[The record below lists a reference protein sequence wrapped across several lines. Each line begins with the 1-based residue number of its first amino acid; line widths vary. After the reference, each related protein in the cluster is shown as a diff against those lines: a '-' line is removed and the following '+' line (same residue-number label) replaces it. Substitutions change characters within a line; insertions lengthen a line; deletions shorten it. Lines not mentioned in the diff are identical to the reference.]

1 MKNFVSIGEC
11 MIELSSIGD
20 GQFKMGFAGDT
31 LNTAWYAR
39 ALFSKF
45 WSVSFATKFGIDE
58 SSKKAVS
65 FLSHNNIGIDRI
77 DYHPTRMIGI
87 YMIHLKKGERSF
99 SYWRENSAART
110 LADNKA
116 TLEKMLL
123 KAEFIHFSGIT
134 LSILSKAG
142 REVLFDILK
151 MQKKRGVGISFDP
164 NIRPTM
170 WENVKEARNTISEAA
185 KVSTIVLP
193 SFEDEKIFFE
203 DKNPSATLKRY
214 EGLGASTVVVKNSG
228 QKIYVL
234 NNSNEIICD
243 KITIINAIDTT
254 GAGDS
259 FNGSFLA
266 SLLSGIEIK
275 ECVYKAHNVALKVI
289 CEKGALIPM
298 DKISKI

>member
-20 GQFKMGFAGDT
+20 RQFKMGFAGDT

-58 SSKKAVS
+58 LSKKAVS

-110 LADNKA
+110 LANNKA

-151 MQKKRGVGISFDP
+151 MQKQRGVGTVSYTHLTL
-164 NIRPTM
+164 PT
-170 WENVKEARNTISEAA
+170 
-185 KVSTIVLP
+185 
-193 SFEDEKIFFE
+193 
-203 DKNPSATLKRY
+203 
-214 EGLGASTVVVKNSG
+214 
-228 QKIYVL
+228 
-234 NNSNEIICD
+234 
-243 KITIINAIDTT
+243 
-254 GAGDS
+254 
-259 FNGSFLA
+259 
-266 SLLSGIEIK
+266 
-275 ECVYKAHNVALKVI
+275 KA
-289 CEKGALIPM
+289 
-298 DKISKI
+298 